1 LSAGRAVHDACPG
14 GGTHPALGAH
24 AALRP
29 GGERRPRPSH
39 LVRIGRRDAHRL
51 GCGPDRRPG
60 RRGRARRPRVR
71 QRRAARDALS
81 RPAAR
86 RRARRVVRH
95 ALAPLRP
102 LAAGRDPRRPAADRS
117 AAGRQCRP
125 LRGRQQRPQAAR
137 RSVPGARVPPGL
149 GALPPGGVG
158 REHPPQA
165 ADPREH
171 LPEAFRSVGE
181 PPDRGARVDH
191 HRAHRRRDP
200 DPVRARPGGSA
211 IARRMPPPLAGLRA
225 LDLTDAPGY
234 LCGRLLADL
243 GVLVIKVEPPGGDAG
258 RALAPRYR
266 APDGREQGLYW
277 HATNAGKLGVTLAL
291 EHAEAPRLLAE
302 LAARADF
309 VLDSFPPDSA
319 PARLVAEIAA
329 ARPVLVHTSVTP
341 FGDRPPGRALHADD
355 VVIAATGG
363 SMYLCGDE
371 DRPPVR
377 LPLWQAFC
385 HAGAEAAVGT
395 LLAHLARG
403 RSGRGQHVV
412 VSAQAAMV
420 RIEEAVAA
428 FLRTRTKAEVYRE
441 GVRRRILVAPVA
453 TVADIVADP
462 QLAFRDYFRPVDDAA
477 LGRRVR
483 YPGPFA
489 RLSATPLAEPR
500 RPPEPGEHNRHVWGE
515 LCGYDVE
522 ALGREGII

>member
-1 LSAGRAVHDACPG
+1 MLWPSWKGWCSAWRRASCRSRSRSP
-14 GGTHPALGAH
+14 PSS
-24 AALRP
+24 AASRWCARSGSAWPRSSSGSRCCSSPRP
-29 GGERRPRPSH
+29 GSWCSARSRTTRSSVGGRPGSHGGSGERS
-39 LVRIGRRDAHRL
+39 G
-51 GCGPDRRPG
+51 GCE
-60 RRGRARRPRVR
+60 
-71 QRRAARDALS
+71 
-81 RPAAR
+81 
-86 RRARRVVRH
+86 RRARSSLLRRAFRHASSVVAALA
-95 ALAPLRP
+95 ALAPRLVR
-102 LAAGRDPRRPAADRS
+102 LARHGY
-117 AAGRQCRP
+117 
-125 LRGRQQRPQAAR
+125 
-137 RSVPGARVPPGL
+137 
-149 GALPPGGVG
+149 
-158 REHPPQA
+158 
-165 ADPREH
+165 
-171 LPEAFRSVGE
+171 
-181 PPDRGARVDH
+181 PDRLL
-191 HRAHRRRDP
+191 
-200 DPVRARPGGSA
+200 
-211 IARRMPPPLAGLRA
+211 ARRMPPPLAGLRA

-266 APDGREQGLYW
+266 APDGREHGLYW

-291 EHAEAPRLLAE
+291 EHAEAPRLLSE

-319 PARLVAEIAA
+319 AARLVAEIAA

-420 RIEEAVAA
+420 WTLMNAQA
-428 FLRTRTKAEVYRE
+428 FPVLHGDYLRRSGPYVGSR
-441 GVRRRILVAPVA
+441 GVRRRMVFPC
-453 TVADIVADP
+453 ADGHVSLLLMGAQGSP
-462 QLAFRDYFRPVDDAA
+462 STRA
-477 LGRRVR
+477 LMGWMDEHGMLPAWLRAW
-483 YPGPFA
+483 PW
-489 RLSATPLAEPR
+489 EQW
-500 RPPEPGEHNRHVWGE
+500 EPGWAM
-515 LCGYDVE
+515 E
-522 ALGREGII
+522 ASPAAQAEMVRIEG

>member
-1 LSAGRAVHDACPG
+1 
-14 GGTHPALGAH
+14 
-24 AALRP
+24 
-29 GGERRPRPSH
+29 
-39 LVRIGRRDAHRL
+39 
-51 GCGPDRRPG
+51 
-60 RRGRARRPRVR
+60 
-71 QRRAARDALS
+71 
-81 RPAAR
+81 
-86 RRARRVVRH
+86 
-95 ALAPLRP
+95 
-102 LAAGRDPRRPAADRS
+102 
-117 AAGRQCRP
+117 
-125 LRGRQQRPQAAR
+125 
-137 RSVPGARVPPGL
+137 
-149 GALPPGGVG
+149 
-158 REHPPQA
+158 
-165 ADPREH
+165 
-171 LPEAFRSVGE
+171 
-181 PPDRGARVDH
+181 
-191 HRAHRRRDP
+191 
-200 DPVRARPGGSA
+200 
-211 IARRMPPPLAGLRA
+211 MPPPLAGLRA

-266 APDGREQGLYW
+266 APDGREHGLYW

-319 PARLVAEIAA
+319 AARLVAEIAA

-377 LPLWQAFC
+377 LRLWQAFC

-412 VSAQAAMV
+412 VSAQAAMVWTLMNAQAFPVLHGDSLRRSGPFVGSRGVRRRMVFPCADGHVSLLLMGAQGAPSTRALMGWMDEHDMLPAWLRAWPWEQWEPGWAMEASPAAQAEMV